1 MVWVKWKTCACE
13 SFLDWLLHK
22 CSMDVLIMFCS
33 NMLTHWT
40 RVEIV
45 CAVLW
50 CYGCVRFPLPYA
62 KCKVFEDM
70 QVARCLCNFPLERQN
85 LLINIDGASAQIR
98 PRPGGDFRGSS
109 TLKKQRP
116 LLLCPGARVWTDL

>member
-1 MVWVKWKTCACE
+1 
-13 SFLDWLLHK
+13 
-22 CSMDVLIMFCS
+22 MFCS

-62 KCKVFEDM
+62 KCKVYEDM
-70 QVARCLCNFPLERQN
+70 QVARCLCNFPLERQKPHCYN
-85 LLINIDGASAQIR
+85 TDGASVQIQ

-109 TLKKQRP
+109 TLK
-116 LLLCPGARVWTDL
+116 

>member
-1 MVWVKWKTCACE
+1 MYLLNVKAIGTLNDKLWHV

-62 KCKVFEDM
+62 KCKVYEDM
-70 QVARCLCNFPLERQN
+70 QVARCLCNFPLSPSE
-85 LLINIDGASAQIR
+85 
-98 PRPGGDFRGSS
+98 
-109 TLKKQRP
+109 
-116 LLLCPGARVWTDL
+116 